1 MGWGTTMIVT
11 NWTGVEVRALRCAAL
26 RLTQEE
32 FAEQVGYQPVTVRK
46 WQRAPDSR
54 PIRGK
59 SAHDL
64 DTQLARLDEKQSA
77 RFWSAVAQARKPRH
91 PGSQEFKI
99 STEPSGGVVDGDVR
113 EADSDVKR
121 REFGRLAAAAGA
133 VAVLESWDV
142 DGVRIGVTDVRGL
155 LEVVDALEFE
165 DQRAGGASLV
175 ATAVAQLARAKSLL
189 ETGTFDSASGNAFT
203 SATGEL
209 AVLAGWLA
217 FDADMHSLARHCYS
231 DAMALASQADDAD
244 LTAHSCLYA
253 ANQSIALSR
262 TGQANPQHALRLVDR
277 ARHLMR
283 GRPPGR
289 IHALIAIRQAQA
301 YGLLGDRREFGRAIA
316 TAWREVDHAIEH
328 EPLADCPTW
337 LRTVDHNEVRGH
349 EARGCGRVGDLARA
363 VSLFET
369 AADEKST
376 NRNAVNT
383 RAWLASARTAVGD
396 LEGALADAM
405 SVLVHIDNGVSS
417 PRTLKVLEPIRRAT
431 ADLPAADEFR
441 HRLDKLTQTGNTA

>member
-1 MGWGTTMIVT
+1 MIVT
-11 NWTGVEVRALRCAAL
+11 NWTGVEVKALRCAAL

-46 WQRAPDSR
+46 WQRATDSR

-64 DTQLARLDEKQSA
+64 DTQLARLDERQA
-77 RFWSAVAQARKPRH
+77 ERFWSAVDQARKPRH
-91 PGSQEFKI
+91 PGDYESTTA
-99 STEPSGGVVDGDVR
+99 TEPCGGAFDVDVC

-121 REFGRLAAAAGA
+121 REFVRLAAAAGA
-133 VAVLESWDV
+133 AAVLESRDL
-142 DGVRIGVTDVRGL
+142 DGVRIGMSDVRRL
-155 LEVVDALEFE
+155 LDTVDALEFE
-165 DQRAGGASLV
+165 DQRAGGAPLV
-175 ATAVAQLARAKSLL
+175 ATAVTQLNRAKNLL

-217 FDADMHSLARHCYS
+217 FDADMHALARRCYS

-262 TGQANPQHALRLVDR
+262 TGRANPHHALRLIDR
-277 ARHLMR
+277 AHHLMR

-289 IHALIAIRQAQA
+289 IHALIAIRRAQA
-301 YGLLGDRREFGRAIA
+301 SGLLGDRREFGRAIA
-316 TAWREVDHAIEH
+316 TAWREIDQAVEYEA
-328 EPLADCPTW
+328 LADCPTW
-337 LRTVDHNEVRGH
+337 LRSVDHSEVRGH
-349 EARGCGRVGDLARA
+349 EARGCGRVGDLTRA
-363 VSLFET
+363 VRLFE
-369 AADEKST
+369 AAVSEQSS

-383 RAWLASARTAVGD
+383 RAWLASARTAMGD
-396 LEGALADAM
+396 HSGALAEAM
-405 SVLVHIDNGVSS
+405 SVLDHMDNGVSS
-417 PRTLKVLEPIRRAT
+417 PRTLNVLEPIRRAT
-431 ADLPAADEFR
+431 ADLPEAAEFR
-441 HRLDKLTQTGNTA
+441 HRLDNLTKTGIGE